1 MEDRAQA
8 ERDEQS
14 RSRLQRGFLLVIVV
28 GITILLLAM
37 IRSFLVALI
46 LAAVFAAMGRPAFL
60 ALEEWLRGRR
70 RLAALL
76 TVLGLLVLIVVP
88 VAGFLTLV
96 VTQAVEVS
104 DTAGSWISQQTGRLE
119 ELTTWLHGLPFV
131 GQFMPDQEAL
141 ASRASDFVGRA
152 GTFIVNNLRTA
163 TAGTVSAMLQLFV
176 MLYALYFFLID
187 GPGILSRI
195 LYFTPLEEH
204 DERKLAQQF
213 VSVTRATIKGSIVI
227 GLIQGALAGAAF
239 FVLGIPGAAFWS
251 TIMAVLSVIPVLGS
265 GIVWAPTALIL
276 VVTGRAAAGIGLAV
290 WGFAVVGLVDNFMRP
305 RMVGR
310 DTKMHDLLV
319 LLSTFGGLAMFGLL
333 GFIVGPIVAA
343 VFMTAWDLYG
353 AAFKGVLP
361 EAPKLSE
368 TETPVLAGP
377 EEEGNQGDGTTGDS
391 TDATPRGVG
400 G

>member
-1 MEDRAQA
+1 MSRTEETDPAKRDA
-8 ERDEQS
+8 EN
-14 RSRLQRGFLLVIVV
+14 RSRLQKGFLLVVVV
-28 GITILLLAM
+28 GITVLLLVM

-46 LAAVFAAMGRPAFL
+46 LAGVFAAMGRPAFL
-60 ALEEWLRGRR
+60 ALERR
-70 RLAALL
+70 LGDRKKLAALL
-76 TVLGLLVLIVVP
+76 TVLGLLLLIVVP
-88 VAGFLTLV
+88 VAAFLTLV
-96 VTQAVEVS
+96 VTQAVDLS
-104 DTAGSWISQQTGRLE
+104 DTAGSWISEQTGRLE

-141 ASRASDFVGRA
+141 VSRASDFVGRA
-152 GTFIVNNLRTA
+152 GTFIVNNLRAA
-163 TAGTVSAMLQLFV
+163 TAGTVSAVFQLFV
-176 MLYALYFFLID
+176 MLYALYFFLLD

-213 VSVTRATIKGSIVI
+213 VSVTRATIKGSILI
-227 GLIQGALAGAAF
+227 GLVQGALAGSAF

-251 TIMAVLSVIPVLGS
+251 TVMAVLSVIPVLGS

-276 VVTGRAAAGIGLAV
+276 VVTGRMAAGVGLAF
-290 WGFAVVGLVDNFMRP
+290 WGFAVVGLIDNFMRP

-343 VFMTAWDLYG
+343 VFLTAWDLYG
-353 AAFKGVLP
+353 AAFQGVLP
-361 EAPKLSE
+361 EAPRLPE
-368 TETPVLAGP
+368 METPVLAGP
-377 EEEGNQGDGTTGDS
+377 EPPDDEEGEGS
-391 TDATPRGVG
+391 
-400 G
+400 